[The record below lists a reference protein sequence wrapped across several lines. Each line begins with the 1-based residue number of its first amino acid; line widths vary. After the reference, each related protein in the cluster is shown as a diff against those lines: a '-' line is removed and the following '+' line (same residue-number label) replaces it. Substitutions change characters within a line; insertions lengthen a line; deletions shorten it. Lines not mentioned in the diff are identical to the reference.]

1 MYFSHCLH
9 HCIFNI
15 QMLSHSRELERRAVH
30 ATIQRS
36 LVWTNYWQ
44 YSVISLFCEL
54 LSSRWSCRMNSLETK
69 LPSCWKVCE
78 MVMHTCSKHM
88 TIFAEE
94 QVWLLYF
101 VLVYIVCHFCRPV
114 FILCLWVDAK
124 MKLLQYSHSKCNRK
138 WTSQYA
144 VHTVICATVLC
155 ILLFLCAYFRFCG
168 DPLTI
173 CCLFGKDQYV

>member
-15 QMLSHSRELERRAVH
+15 QMLSHSPELERRAAH
-30 ATIQRS
+30 TAIRRS
-36 LVWTNYWQ
+36 LVWTNCWQ

-54 LSSRWSCRMNSLETK
+54 FSSRWSCRMNSLQTK

-101 VLVYIVCHFCRPV
+101 VLVHILSVIFADQSLFYV
-114 FILCLWVDAK
+114 FGLMQIWNCCNTVTQNATESEL
-124 MKLLQYSHSKCNRK
+124 HSMQCTLSVQR
-138 WTSQYA
+138 SFA
-144 VHTVICATVLC
+144 
-155 ILLFLCAYFRFCG
+155 
-168 DPLTI
+168 
-173 CCLFGKDQYV
+173 